1 MTRKT
6 RAPDPEHLGRAA
18 PPEIAQGW
26 GEDAEE
32 TARRA
37 ADDAARAENEGYP
50 LGRPDAPD
58 DTVSS
63 TSARSSGKVSGTP

>member
-6 RAPDPEHLGRAA
+6 RAPDPEDLGGAG
-18 PPEIAQGW
+18 PPEIAQGR

-37 ADDAARAENEGYP
+37 AEDAARAENEGYP
-50 LGRPDAPD
+50 LGRPDARD
-58 DTVSS
+58 EGASS
-63 TSARSSGKVSGTP
+63 TSDRSSGKVSGAP

>member
-6 RAPDPEHLGRAA
+6 RAPDPEDLGGAA
-18 PPEIAQGW
+18 PPEIAQGR

-37 ADDAARAENEGYP
+37 AEDAARAENEGYP
-50 LGRPDAPD
+50 RGRRDAGD

-63 TSARSSGKVSGTP
+63 GPGRRRPRGPHE

>member
-6 RAPDPEHLGRAA
+6 RAPDPEDLGGAA
-18 PPEIAQGW
+18 PPEAAQRW

-37 ADDAARAENEGYP
+37 AEDAARAENEGYP
-50 LGRPDAPD
+50 LGRPDARD
-58 DTVSS
+58 DAVSS